1 MKPNLE
7 AVAAFL
13 KDEYASEGAARRSAP
28 LRGAPLRGAP
38 LRGAKRLRGAL
49 LRFAERRF
57 AGRLTAASRRAA
69 GFEITGTESNSLHVT
84 LPATTE
90 NLTEVLAELS
100 ARFGIE
106 ADLSLTP
113 AGANLVLWVPAG
125 EPEPEPEAKP
135 PGGGRVLVGGLLLG
149 MAAVGWAHAALPSG
163 AGAPPP
169 LPSNWSSYI
178 WPW

>member
-1 MKPNLE
+1 MRPDLD
-7 AVAAFL
+7 AVTKFL
-13 KDEYASEGAARRSAP
+13 KDEYASEGASDPDPRSGAAALPRIRGSAQRIRCAAAADAR
-28 LRGAPLRGAP
+28 
-38 LRGAKRLRGAL
+38 
-49 LRFAERRF
+49 
-57 AGRLTAASRRAA
+57 RRAA

-90 NLTEVLAELS
+90 NLTEVLAELE

-113 AGANLVLWVPAG
+113 TGANLVLWVPAAVEA
-125 EPEPEPEAKP
+125 EPAPAPAP
-135 PGGGRVLVGGLLLG
+135 VGRLSVAGGLLLG

>member
-1 MKPNLE
+1 MPRKVRRIRIRG
-7 AVAAFL
+7 A
-13 KDEYASEGAARRSAP
+13 AARRRFAAALP
-28 LRGAPLRGAP
+28 RIRGADPDPRIRGADP
-38 LRGAKRLRGAL
+38 LS
-49 LRFAERRF
+49 
-57 AGRLTAASRRAA
+57 AAARSAADARRRAA

-90 NLTEVLAELS
+90 NLTEVLAELE

-113 AGANLVLWVPAG
+113 TGANLVLWVPAAVEA
-125 EPEPEPEAKP
+125 EPAPAPAP
-135 PGGGRVLVGGLLLG
+135 VGRLSVAGGLLLG

-163 AGAPPP
+163 AGTPPP